1 MEIARV
7 PQLEL
12 PSRVSSF
19 LSARE
24 RRLFEPLASQW
35 PGETH
40 PRAAHWE
47 SHSTAFDLFRRRD
60 ALRGEGERI
69 VLRLRE
75 AIVAN
80 HGGAARIEIGDVKA
94 KCFCDA
100 PTTVL
105 REEYEIGCEALG
117 ENSRSLRRVRPQTAE
132 QEA

>member
-7 PQLEL
+7 PCSSSHLDKKD
-12 PSRVSSF
+12 PSSRWRRSGQ
-19 LSARE
+19 ARPTP
-24 RRLFEPLASQW
+24 EP
-35 PGETH
+35 PTGNPT
-40 PRAAHWE
+40 
-47 SHSTAFDLFRRRD
+47 RRRSISFVVETLFV
-60 ALRGEGERI
+60 AKASESFYGCGKPSL
-69 VLRLRE
+69 
-75 AIVAN
+75 AN